1 MHSSPRTN
9 AALEA
14 CVTDPDPNDL
24 HALVVEI
31 VTAIRKLEQGTHMR
45 SLLWFMIIL
54 TVTNVVIAV
63 AQIVLVTAYLHRL

>member
-1 MHSSPRTN
+1 
-9 AALEA
+9 
-14 CVTDPDPNDL
+14 VTDPDPNDL

>member
-1 MHSSPRTN
+1 M
-9 AALEA
+9 
-14 CVTDPDPNDL
+14 TDPDPNDL